1 MIHQMLA
8 VSSLVPLPFLKH
20 IMLHFH
26 SDITIF
32 FLWNKIK
39 YLRRGEWETGNLWCC
54 LQNVRRIQSLLT
66 TLIVIAMGH
75 TIVISPLSCLLTGLS
90 SSILSPFG
98 LHMEASIKTH
108 IRWWHFSTQ
117 NHLSSPCFT
126 GCSLLLCPHLC
137 YSLPHFIPPWC
148 SWDIL
153 GTHLPQGLCI
163 CRCSE
168 LCLHCSLSL
177 LKFVFKY
184 HLLRVFPGGP
194 VAETPHSQCKGPEFD
209 PWSGN

>member
-1 MIHQMLA
+1 
-8 VSSLVPLPFLKH
+8 
-20 IMLHFH
+20 MLHFH

-32 FLWNKIK
+32 FPWNKIK

-54 LQNVRRIQSLLT
+54 LQNVRRIQPLLT

-75 TIVISPLSCLLTGLS
+75 TIVISPLNCLLTGLS

-98 LHMEASIKTH
+98 LHMEARIKTH

-126 GCSLLLCPHLC
+126 GCSLLLCPHLR
-137 YSLPHFIPPWC
+137 YSLPHSIPPWC

-177 LKFVFKY
+177 SFEICIQIPPTQG
-184 HLLRVFPGGP
+184 FPRWSSGWHATLSMQGAW
-194 VAETPHSQCKGPEFD
+194 VWSLVRELD
-209 PWSGN
+209 PTCHN